1 MPDPIDLSQIRAL
14 TWDIGGTV
22 FDWHHSI
29 KDEVSAL
36 AANRGAELDA
46 ALFANTWRRRMFQE
60 LQRVRSGELP
70 WMNANQLHRSVLD
83 KLAGQHPT
91 LELSASDLDDLNQ
104 VWHRLYV
111 WPDAA
116 DALRRL
122 RQRYT
127 VVVLTVMSM
136 GIAIDS
142 SKHNGVEWDGI
153 ISCECIW
160 PVRSPDMTRHPAIQ
174 NALMAHELEL
184 LLSDLAGDAPA

>member
-70 WMNANQLHRSVLD
+70 WM
-83 KLAGQHPT
+83 
-91 LELSASDLDDLNQ
+91 
-104 VWHRLYV
+104 
-111 WPDAA
+111 
-116 DALRRL
+116 
-122 RQRYT
+122 
-127 VVVLTVMSM
+127 
-136 GIAIDS
+136 
-142 SKHNGVEWDGI
+142 
-153 ISCECIW
+153 
-160 PVRSPDMTRHPAIQ
+160 
-174 NALMAHELEL
+174 
-184 LLSDLAGDAPA
+184 